1 MVLLDIK
8 EGILRKFYKYIV
20 IIVITLLIAVMY
32 IYTYNNLVLEGKI
45 DNTGFTIAD
54 IWIYCFRGKLIQV
67 SNGISELPSAV
78 YLLFQLIIA
87 FVIGDYARKDYD
99 SRARYIIIRTKSRIS
114 WSGHGV
120 LYQWCICVCLQR
132 LN

>member
-32 IYTYNNLVLEGKI
+32 IYTYNNLLLEGKI

-54 IWIYCFRGKLIQV
+54 IWKADTSIQR
-67 SNGISELPSAV
+67 NIGTAISC
-78 YLLFQLIIA
+78 
-87 FVIGDYARKDYD
+87 
-99 SRARYIIIRTKSRIS
+99 IS
-114 WSGHGV
+114 FISV
-120 LYQWCICVCLQR
+120 NYSICYR
-132 LN
+132 

>member
-67 SNGISELPSAV
+67 SNRNIGTAISC
-78 YLLFQLIIA
+78 
-87 FVIGDYARKDYD
+87 
-99 SRARYIIIRTKSRIS
+99 IS
-114 WSGHGV
+114 FISV
-120 LYQWCICVCLQR
+120 NYSICYR
-132 LN
+132 

>member
-54 IWIYCFRGKLIQV
+54 IWIFQGKTDTSIQR
-67 SNGISELPSAV
+67 NIGTAISC
-78 YLLFQLIIA
+78 
-87 FVIGDYARKDYD
+87 
-99 SRARYIIIRTKSRIS
+99 IS
-114 WSGHGV
+114 FISV
-120 LYQWCICVCLQR
+120 NYSICYR
-132 LN
+132 

>member
-45 DNTGFTIAD
+45 DNTGFTIV
-54 IWIYCFRGKLIQV
+54 KLKI
-67 SNGISELPSAV
+67 
-78 YLLFQLIIA
+78 
-87 FVIGDYARKDYD
+87 
-99 SRARYIIIRTKSRIS
+99 
-114 WSGHGV
+114 
-120 LYQWCICVCLQR
+120 
-132 LN
+132 